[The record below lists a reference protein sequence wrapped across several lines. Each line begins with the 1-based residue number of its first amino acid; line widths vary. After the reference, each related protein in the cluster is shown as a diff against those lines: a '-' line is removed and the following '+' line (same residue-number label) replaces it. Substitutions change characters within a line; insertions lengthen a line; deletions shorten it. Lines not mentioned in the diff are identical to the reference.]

1 MDSIGKRTNKT
12 REERERERKHNEQK
26 NIVVHVAVVFAVTY
40 PST

>member
-12 REERERERKHNEQK
+12 REGREREERQREKK
-26 NIVVHVAVVFAVTY
+26 TVVHVAVVFAVTY